1 MRFLDVIS
9 SLILSGG
16 VAPLSRFIFKMVNIM
31 ELDVKKLSGVP
42 PVQPEVSTDLYK
54 EQFKIEQQRKATQ
67 QKEQLLALETENKR
81 KAASR
86 AKTDQYVKEV
96 LNISSVLNR
105 KLSYSVNKELNQVVV
120 KVIDAETDKVIRV
133 IPSEALLR
141 LHTRMKEVIGLIFD
155 EKI

>member
-16 VAPLSRFIFKMVNIM
+16 VAPLSRFFTMVKVM

-42 PVQPEVSTDLYK
+42 PVKPEPSADLIK
-54 EQFKIEQQRKATQ
+54 KQIKIEQQRKTTQ
-67 QKEQLLALETENKR
+67 QKDLLLALDKENKR
-81 KAASR
+81 KAVAR
-86 AKTDQYVKEV
+86 AKTDIYMKEV
-96 LNISSVLNR
+96 LKIPSTLNR

-133 IPSEALLR
+133 IPSEALLK
-141 LHTRMKEVIGLIFD
+141 LHSRMKEVIGIIFD
-155 EKI
+155 EEI

>member
-1 MRFLDVIS
+1 
-9 SLILSGG
+9 
-16 VAPLSRFIFKMVNIM
+16 MVNIM

-42 PVQPEVSTDLYK
+42 PVKPEIGTDLHK

-67 QKEQLLALETENKR
+67 QKDLQLALEKENRR
-81 KAASR
+81 KAISR
-86 AKTDQYVKEV
+86 AKTDQYIKEV

-120 KVIDAETDKVIRV
+120 KVIDSETDKVIRV
-133 IPSEALLR
+133 IPSETLLK
-141 LHTRMKEVIGLIFD
+141 LHIRMKEVIGLIFD

>member
-1 MRFLDVIS
+1 
-9 SLILSGG
+9 
-16 VAPLSRFIFKMVNIM
+16 M

-42 PVQPEVSTDLYK
+42 PVKPEIGADLHK

-67 QKEQLLALETENKR
+67 QKDLQLALEKENRR
-81 KAASR
+81 KAISR
-86 AKTDQYVKEV
+86 AKTDQYIKEV

-120 KVIDAETDKVIRV
+120 KVIDSETDKVIRV
-133 IPSEALLR
+133 IPSETLLK
-141 LHTRMKEVIGLIFD
+141 LHARMKEVIGLIFD

>member
-42 PVQPEVSTDLYK
+42 PIKSESSVEIQK
-54 EQFKIEQQRKATQ
+54 EQIKIEQQRKVTQ
-67 QKEQLLALETENKR
+67 QKDQQLALEKENKR
-81 KAASR
+81 KAFSR
-86 AKTDQYVKEV
+86 AKTDRYMKDV
-96 LNISSVLNR
+96 LKIPSVLNR

-133 IPSEALLR
+133 IPSEALLK
-141 LHTRMKEVIGLIFD
+141 LHSRMKEVIGIIFD
-155 EKI
+155 EEI